1 MNMRLLTIMLALTV
15 AGCAQTTIFEPT
27 ATVDEEKLQREFTS
41 EVPPNGGASRTFEVG
56 SPGPIAVT
64 LIATTPAGTTLGV
77 GIGIPRGD
85 GSCALQA
92 SVRTTAGSA
101 AQLAIA
107 ADTGTYCAKV
117 YDPGTLAAPAP
128 FTISISRP

>member
-1 MNMRLLTIMLALTV
+1 MIARILVIALAAAVSGCSTTML
-15 AGCAQTTIFEPT
+15 GPSET
-27 ATVDEEKLQREFTS
+27 ANPDTDPAVFS
-41 EVPPNGGASRTFEVG
+41 GAVVPGGGASRTFEV
-56 SPGPIAVT
+56 SAPGPIAVSLT
-64 LIATTPAGTTLGV
+64 ATTPAGITLGV

-107 ADTGTYCAKV
+107 ADSGTYCTKA
-117 YDPGTLAAPAP
+117 YDPGTLTESVP
-128 FTISISRP
+128 FTVSISHP

>member
-1 MNMRLLTIMLALTV
+1 MRVPFLLAALVTV
-15 AGCAQTTIFEPT
+15 LSGCSTTLSSPSAT
-27 ATVDEEKLQREFTS
+27 ANPDTDPNVFS
-41 EVPPNGGASRTFEVG
+41 SIVVPGGGASRAFEV
-56 SPGPIAVT
+56 SAPGPIAVT
-64 LIATTPAGTTLGV
+64 LTATTPAGVTLGV

-92 SVRTTAGSA
+92 AVRTTAGSGA
-101 AQLAIA
+101 PLAIA
-107 ADTGTYCAKV
+107 ADSGAYCAKV